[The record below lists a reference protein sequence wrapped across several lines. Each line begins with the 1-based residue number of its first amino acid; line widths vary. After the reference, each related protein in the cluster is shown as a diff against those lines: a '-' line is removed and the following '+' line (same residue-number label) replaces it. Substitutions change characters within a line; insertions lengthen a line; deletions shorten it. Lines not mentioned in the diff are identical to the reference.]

1 MNRLYTQEQNGAIM
15 RAVLGL
21 GIASTWLVGIASAGA
36 VVILDSTWAE
46 EGGTNADPSAG
57 FGAHIDLAYEPQF
70 EATIAFSSDGET
82 VGDCSGA
89 WIGNDD
95 DYAYVLTAAHCFEA
109 DADGSEFYYL
119 TDAGTI
125 YEGIELYSH
134 PDYIDVNETT
144 GYDLAIV
151 VLSEPITDLSTP
163 ALLYGGDEEYGQL
176 VTFMGYGMR
185 GIGSVGEQDDFHD
198 GDTTKAAAQ
207 GSIDQLVESVEEGDY
222 FGIFFPQEDGSLANP
237 YGGSDQPVNHL
248 VGLLGSG
255 DSGGPAFIKTD
266 AGWRL
271 AGVNSNGNGNAAY
284 GQSAWFARVSA
295 FQDWIRS
302 VFPDVEFSDR

>member
-1 MNRLYTQEQNGAIM
+1 M

-109 DADGSEFYYL
+109 DADGSEFYQNPSQCSAYTPKGL
-119 TDAGTI
+119 GGGEA
-125 YEGIELYSH
+125 
-134 PDYIDVNETT
+134 T
-144 GYDLAIV
+144 GDQREQQYYDPKKH
-151 VLSEPITDLSTP
+151 EPIS
-163 ALLYGGDEEYGQL
+163 
-176 VTFMGYGMR
+176 
-185 GIGSVGEQDDFHD
+185 
-198 GDTTKAAAQ
+198 
-207 GSIDQLVESVEEGDY
+207 
-222 FGIFFPQEDGSLANP
+222 
-237 YGGSDQPVNHL
+237 
-248 VGLLGSG
+248 
-255 DSGGPAFIKTD
+255 
-266 AGWRL
+266 
-271 AGVNSNGNGNAAY
+271 
-284 GQSAWFARVSA
+284 
-295 FQDWIRS
+295 
-302 VFPDVEFSDR
+302 